1 MLLAYRQ
8 CSFLFEAWTRLNGKL
23 ACTQV
28 KCTWILPTYVKEVSY
43 APVSDIDFTS
53 AKKLKDNL
61 DKTVEKIAE
70 DHKQKFESVV
80 NITDEQIASTPK
92 PSKQIP
98 FRSDVEIKEFYA

>member
-1 MLLAYRQ
+1 MA
-8 CSFLFEAWTRLNGKL
+8 SVLFYLEARTCLNGKL

-28 KCTWILPTYVKEVSY
+28 KCTWILPTYVKEVFY

-61 DKTVEKIAE
+61 DRTIEKIAE

-98 FRSDVEIKEFYA
+98 SPVMLKSKNFMLD